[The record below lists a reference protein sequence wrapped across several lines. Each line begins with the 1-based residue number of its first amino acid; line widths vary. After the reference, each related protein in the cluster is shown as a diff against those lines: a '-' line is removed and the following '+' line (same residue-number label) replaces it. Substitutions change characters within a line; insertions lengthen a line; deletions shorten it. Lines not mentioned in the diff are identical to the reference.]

1 MRLIKIYLTQPFN
14 SLGIILVLFFLI
26 SLVDTTQAQDI
37 NSLKASLQNK
47 QISNEE
53 RLSLLI
59 QVSEYLLDSSPKE
72 AINYTNEAE
81 KIARKGNQSQLLA
94 EIYTLQ
100 GYLFATHLK
109 KPVEA
114 YQKHEKAYQAYKNLF
129 ESQQIDQ
136 WEIYSFL
143 ENYAIPTYQTVSN
156 KYGRKRKY
164 RKAIEK
170 YTKLNSE
177 FLAYLSKLTHNT
189 KENLSN
195 TQQKLNKIDTQLQEV
210 DRKLGEKNTE
220 LYRKNSELRKKTM
233 HEKKLII
240 DKLKLTGELEEKEIQ
255 SIALNDSLLIREIEL
270 QNKALKLTREKAL
283 NERLAKDKALQK
295 AKIHRQKLLNILLA
309 LGISTMLMLA
319 LFIWY
324 HLRRQRTVNQKL
336 QTQSQEILQQK
347 EEIAAQRDYIEQKNT
362 RLEHQK
368 EEITT
373 QRDNIE
379 LANVE
384 LQQQKEE
391 IAAQRDNIEHQS
403 QEIMAQ
409 RDHLISLNKNL
420 QNERAKTEALL
431 HNIFPGEVAQELKEG
446 GHATPK
452 HYDLVSVLFTDF
464 KGFTQISE
472 QLTPSQLVKELNYC
486 FQAFDEIINKFD
498 LEKIKT
504 IGDAYMCAG
513 GLPVPNTSNPID
525 TVKAGL
531 AMIDFME
538 RYNAEKAKK
547 GEPVFELRIGIHTG
561 PLVAGVIGKNKFAY
575 DIWGDTV
582 NLASRMESG
591 GEIGKVNISATTYE
605 MVKSHFNCVHRGK
618 IHAKNKGEVD
628 MYFVRKRS
636 SLFQGIQNMTNSSVQ
651 VAS

>member
-1 MRLIKIYLTQPFN
+1 MRLIKIYLFRPFN
-14 SLGIILVLFFLI
+14 LPGIFLAFCLLFSSVITL
-26 SLVDTTQAQDI
+26 QAQDI
-37 NSLKASLQNK
+37 NVLKTSLQNG
-47 QISNEE
+47 QLSDEE
-53 RLSLLI
+53 RLSILL
-59 QVSEYLLDSSPKE
+59 QLSEHLLDNSPKE
-72 AINYTNEAE
+72 ALNYTQEAE
-81 KIARKGNQSQLLA
+81 KIARKKLKNQLLA
-94 EIYTLQ
+94 ETYTLQ

-114 YQKHEKAYQAYKNLF
+114 YQKHEKAYQVYKNLF

-143 ENYAIPTYQTVSN
+143 ENYAIPTYQTVSK

-170 YTKLNSE
+170 YTQLNSE
-177 FLAYLSKLTHNT
+177 FLAYLSKLTQNT
-189 KENLSN
+189 KENLSH
-195 TQQKLNKIDTQLQEV
+195 TQEKLNEIDTQLQEV
-210 DRKLGEKNTE
+210 DRKLGEKNSE
-220 LYRKNSELRKKTM
+220 LYKKNSELRKKTM
-233 HEKKLII
+233 QEKKLLI
-240 DKLKLTGELEEKEIQ
+240 DKLKLTGELEDKEIQ

-270 QNKALKLTREKAL
+270 QNKALKLTRQKAL

-295 AKIHRQKLLNILLA
+295 AKIHRQKLINISLG
-309 LGISTMLMLA
+309 LGISMMLILA

-336 QTQSQEILQQK
+336 KTQSQEILQQK
-347 EEIAAQRDYIEQKNT
+347 EEIAAQRDHIEQKNT
-362 RLEHQK
+362 RLEQQK
-368 EEITT
+368 EEIIT

-384 LQQQKEE
+384 LHQQKEE
-391 IAAQRDNIEHQS
+391 IAAQRDSIEHQS
-403 QEIMAQ
+403 QEITAQ

-420 QNERAKTEALL
+420 QHERAKSEALL
-431 HNIFPGEVAQELKEG
+431 HNILPGEVAQELKEN

-464 KGFTQISE
+464 KGFTQIAE
-472 QLTPSQLVKELNYC
+472 KLTPSQLVKELNLC
-486 FQAFDEIINKFD
+486 FQAFDEIINKFG

-531 AMIDFME
+531 AMIEFME
-538 RYNAEKAKK
+538 RYNAEKSKK
-547 GEPVFELRIGIHTG
+547 GEHIFELRIGIHTG
-561 PLVAGVIGKNKFAY
+561 PLVAGVIGKDKFAY

-618 IHAKNKGEVD
+618 IQAKNKGEID

-636 SLFQGIQNMTNSSVQ
+636 SLFQGIQNMTNSQVQ
-651 VAS
+651 IAS